1 MLSRTL
7 RGVVFAFGLLS
18 SAFLFAAD
26 TAPDGEASTQL
37 VPPNVW
43 AVISFAVVV
52 FILWK
57 KLIPV
62 ITGAMDDRAEKI
74 REALEAADQAKADAE
89 AAMAT
94 HQGNLE
100 TARQESRAI
109 IEEGKR
115 DAEKVKAQIVE
126 DANKEAVEISQRV
139 SREIELAKEAALD
152 DLHQRSVALSI
163 DLASKL
169 IDKNLEAEDNQKL
182 IDETVKGFSGN

>member
-1 MLSRTL
+1 MFSRTL
-7 RGVVFAFGLLS
+7 RGVVFASGLLS
-18 SAFLFAAD
+18 PAFLFAAD
-26 TAPDGEASTQL
+26 PAAGGDGPKAL
-37 VPPNVW
+37 IPPTVW
-43 AVISFAVVV
+43 AVISFLVVL

-57 KLIPV
+57 KLLPV
-62 ITGAMDDRAEKI
+62 ITGAMDDRAAKI
-74 REALEAADQAKADAE
+74 REALEAADQAKAEAE

-115 DAEKVKAQIVE
+115 DAEKVKAQILE
-126 DANKEAVEISQRV
+126 DANKEAAEISQRV

>member
-18 SAFLFAAD
+18 PAFLFAAD
-26 TAPDGEASTQL
+26 TADNGEAPKQL
-37 VPPNVW
+37 VPPTVW
-43 AVISFAVVV
+43 AVISFAVVL

-139 SREIELAKEAALD
+139 TREIELAKEAALD
-152 DLHQRSVALSI
+152 ALHQRSVALSI

-182 IDETVKGFSGN
+182 IDETVKGFSDN

>member
-1 MLSRTL
+1 MLSRPLHWTL
-7 RGVVFAFGLLS
+7 FAFSLFLP
-18 SAFLFAAD
+18 AFLFAAD
-26 TAPDGEASTQL
+26 AAPGSEAPAPVLPAT
-37 VPPNVW
+37 VW
-43 AVISFAVVV
+43 AVISFAVVL

-182 IDETVKGFSGN
+182 IDETVKGFSDN

>member
-18 SAFLFAAD
+18 PVFLFAAD
-26 TAPDGEASTQL
+26 PAPGGEAPKQL
-37 VPPNVW
+37 ISPTWW
-43 AVISFAVVV
+43 AVISFVVV
-52 FILWK
+52 LFILWK
-57 KLIPV
+57 KLLPV
-62 ITGAMDDRAEKI
+62 ILGAMDDRAAKI
-74 REALEAADQAKADAE
+74 RDALEAADQAKADAE

-126 DANKEAVEISQRV
+126 DANKEAKEISQRV
-139 SREIELAKEAALD
+139 TREIELAKEAALD

>member
-18 SAFLFAAD
+18 PAFLFAAD
-26 TAPDGEASTQL
+26 TAHEGEAPKQL
-37 VPPNVW
+37 VPPTVW
-43 AVISFAVVV
+43 AVISFAV
-52 FILWK
+52 ILWK
-57 KLIPV
+57 KLLPV
-62 ITGAMDDRAEKI
+62 ILGAMDDRAAKI
-74 REALEAADQAKADAE
+74 RDALEAADQAKADAE

-126 DANKEAVEISQRV
+126 DAKRESEEISQRAT
-139 SREIELAKEAALD
+139 REIELAKESALA
-152 DLHQRSVALSI
+152 DLHQQSVDLSI
-163 DLASKL
+163 DLAGKL
-169 IDKNLEAEDNQKL
+169 IHKNLSAEDNQAL
-182 IDETVKGFSGN
+182 IDETVKGFSDN

>member
-1 MLSRTL
+1 MFSRTL

-18 SAFLFAAD
+18 PAFLFAAD
-26 TAPDGEASTQL
+26 PAPGGHAPAL
-37 VPPNVW
+37 IPPTVW
-43 AVISFAVVV
+43 AVISFAIVL

-57 KLIPV
+57 KLLPV
-62 ITGAMDDRAEKI
+62 ITGAMDDRAAKI
-74 REALEAADQAKADAE
+74 RDALEAADKAKADAE

>member
-7 RGVVFAFGLLS
+7 QGEVFAFALLMP
-18 SAFLFAAD
+18 AFVFAAD
-26 TAPDGEASTQL
+26 PAHGGEAPEPL
-37 VPPNVW
+37 VPPTVW
-43 AVISFAVVV
+43 AIISFIVVL

-57 KLIPV
+57 KLLPV
-62 ITGAMDDRAEKI
+62 ILGAMDDRAEKI
-74 REALEAADQAKADAE
+74 RDALEAADQAKADAE

-126 DANKEAVEISQRV
+126 DANREAGEISQRAT
-139 SREIELAKEAALD
+139 REIELAKESALA
-152 DLHQRSVALSI
+152 DLHQQSVDLSI
-163 DLASKL
+163 DLAGKL
-169 IDKNLEAEDNQKL
+169 IHKNLSAEDNQAL
-182 IDETVKGFSGN
+182 IDETVKGFSDN

>member
-1 MLSRTL
+1 MFSRTL

-26 TAPDGEASTQL
+26 TAPDGEASKQL
-37 VPPNVW
+37 VPPTVW
-43 AVISFAVVV
+43 AVISFAIVL

-57 KLIPV
+57 KLLPV
-62 ITGAMDDRAEKI
+62 ITGAMDDRAAKI
-74 REALEAADQAKADAE
+74 RDALEAADKAKADAE

>member
-18 SAFLFAAD
+18 PAFLFAAD
-26 TAPDGEASTQL
+26 TADNGEAPKQL
-37 VPPNVW
+37 VPPTVW
-43 AVISFAVVV
+43 AVISFAVVL

-126 DANKEAVEISQRV
+126 DANREAGEISHRAT
-139 SREIELAKEAALD
+139 R
-152 DLHQRSVALSI
+152 
-163 DLASKL
+163 
-169 IDKNLEAEDNQKL
+169 
-182 IDETVKGFSGN
+182 

>member
-26 TAPDGEASTQL
+26 AAPDGEAPKQL
-37 VPPNVW
+37 VPPTVW
-43 AVISFAVVV
+43 AVISFAVVL

-74 REALEAADQAKADAE
+74 RDALEAADQAKADAE

>member
-7 RGVVFAFGLLS
+7 HGTVFALS
-18 SAFLFAAD
+18 LFSPAFLFAAGSGGGAD
-26 TAPDGEASTQL
+26 PLISPTW
-37 VPPNVW
+37 W
-43 AVISFAVVV
+43 AVISFVVV
-52 FILWK
+52 LFILWK
-57 KLIPV
+57 KLFPV
-62 ITGAMDDRAEKI
+62 ILGAMDDRAAKI
-74 REALEAADQAKADAE
+74 RDALEAADKAKADAE

-139 SREIELAKEAALD
+139 TREIELAKEAALD

>member
-7 RGVVFAFGLLS
+7 HGAVFALS
-18 SAFLFAAD
+18 LFLPTFLFAAD
-26 TAPDGEASTQL
+26 AGHSGGGASPLIPQT
-37 VPPNVW
+37 VW
-43 AVISFAVVV
+43 AIISFAVVLI
-52 FILWK
+52 ILWK
-57 KLIPV
+57 KLLPV
-62 ITGAMDDRAEKI
+62 ILGAMDDRAGKI
-74 REALEAADQAKADAE
+74 RDALEAADKAKADAE

-109 IEEGKR
+109 IDEGKR
-115 DAEKVKAQIVE
+115 DAEKVKAQIIE
-126 DANKEAVEISQRV
+126 DANREAGEISQRV
-139 SREIELAKEAALD
+139 TREIELAKDAALD

-169 IDKNLEAEDNQKL
+169 IDKNLKAKDNQKL